1 VSAAKSKTAPAGDAE
16 TETPDETVAGDDNP
30 DEIVTV
36 YGATAE
42 RCTTLRSVSLSLVVG
57 TGERNDG
64 QLVLVPYV
72 ECELMEDDSDSD
84 SEPPKPLT
92 WILTLDN
99 VAFLVEEF
107 STDLAGLVSPLANM
121 AKGELKPARERL
133 EYAVQCIARANEQ
146 LAAAGDGLRE
156 LLAES

>member
-1 VSAAKSKTAPAGDAE
+1 VSGANRPAPAGGDQTDPSELATDDE
-16 TETPDETVAGDDNP
+16 DPDEF
-30 DEIVTV
+30 VTV

-42 RCTTLRSVSLSLVVG
+42 RCTTLGSVTLSLVIG

-72 ECELMEDDSDSD
+72 ECELMEDDTE
-84 SEPPKPLT
+84 SEEPKPLT
-92 WILTLDN
+92 WVLTLDN

-107 STDLAGLVSPLANM
+107 ATDLAGLISPLASM
-121 AKGELKPARERL
+121 ANGDLKPARERI

-146 LAAAGDGLRE
+146 LAHAGDGLRE
-156 LLAES
+156 LLAQS